1 MKQGTIFTNAA
12 LAAVLATSMATAPAL
27 AGLAHTPGTAP
38 AGVAYAAQATPIESV
53 ANTGDWTATDAENKA
68 ILDKAEAAKLVG
80 LKPLK
85 AYLSGETVAAADFL
99 TIDVDA
105 LATIDADLA
114 KLVKQTQKA
123 IADSNASSEPEAK
136 PEPATPAQPAETPTA
151 PAGSSTPSESAGKGA
166 AAEKPA
172 EDVEDAPQDMVQE
185 SATLDEDELVY
196 VSRNLTTEQFISQIG
211 EQAREL
217 CQENDLYA
225 SVMIAQAVVESAS
238 GSSGLSCEP
247 YNNLFGIKGA
257 YEGKSVRMKTQ
268 EDDGKG
274 NLETIVAEFRRYP
287 SLTESLKDYVGLLTA
302 DSLYA
307 PVKKSNTST
316 YEDACDYL
324 QGHYATSTTY
334 SRTLKAYIDTYD
346 LTQFDVPSE
355 QAKAETAT
363 LESVLKPT
371 ASQASF
377 KTDSDDFGI
386 TVPETGLPKRQTNPV
401 VAGLL
406 AALVAAGAG
415 ALGFWLYWRR
425 KVEGESAAHAATG
438 AHASGNEPAS
448 QYDIAAWSV
457 DQAIQD
463 WRPAYAADKVKA
475 TGKHEGPDF
484 KQPAHAP
491 NENGA
496 ANLSESTTEPL
507 KPIE

>member
-27 AGLAHTPGTAP
+27 AGPAHTPGATS

-105 LATIDADLA
+105 LANIDADLA
-114 KLVKQTQKA
+114 KLVKQTQKT
-123 IADSNASSEPEAK
+123 IADSNAATEPEVK
-136 PEPATPAQPAETPTA
+136 PET
-151 PAGSSTPSESAGKGA
+151 
-166 AAEKPA
+166 KPA
-172 EDVEDAPQDMVQE
+172 EDVEDAPEDMVQE

-211 EQAREL
+211 EEAREL

-247 YNNLFGIKGA
+247 YNNLFGIKGS

-287 SLTESLKDYVGLLTA
+287 SLTESLKDYVGLLTG

-346 LTQFDVPSE
+346 LTQFDVPSD
-355 QAKAETAT
+355 QAKAEAAT
-363 LESVLKPT
+363 LDSVLKPT

-377 KTDSDDFGI
+377 KTGLDDFGI
-386 TVPETGLPKRQTNPV
+386 TVPEAGLPKRQTNPV

-406 AALVAAGAG
+406 AAIVAAGAG

-425 KVEGESAAHAATG
+425 KVEGENAAHAATG

-448 QYDIAAWSV
+448 QTDTAAWSV
-457 DQAIQD
+457 DQAIED
-463 WRPAYAADKVKA
+463 WHPA
-475 TGKHEGPDF
+475 
-484 KQPAHAP
+484 Q
-491 NENGA
+491 A